1 MMNEKTNWAWQFS
14 LFQQQVGEWV
24 EYQFSRFQKTLPE
37 LPPGWSISPWL
48 GELLKILFW
57 LVLGVFVVW
66 IGWRLWR
73 EFNPYIYA
81 WLNAISNSTSS
92 RTKADSRETSISL
105 LLTQAQGFN
114 RQYNYTEACR
124 CLYLAMLQQL
134 HEQAIALQEPSRT
147 DGEYLQLL
155 KSSVTLIQPYQTL
168 INTHEQLCFGND
180 EMLAENYQQCWQ
192 AYNSIQELGVRSKS
206 LFLY

>member
-1 MMNEKTNWAWQFS
+1 MSTNAFEKTNWVWEFS

-24 EYQFSRFQKTLPE
+24 EYQISRFEKTLPE

-57 LVLGVFVVW
+57 LVLGLFLVW

-73 EFNPYIYA
+73 EFSPYVYA
-81 WLNAISNSTSS
+81 WLNIIINSPSS
-92 RTKADSRETSISL
+92 RTEVDGRETSITL
-105 LLTQAQGFN
+105 LLSQAQEFN
-114 RQYNYTEACR
+114 RQFNYTGACR

-134 HEQAIALQEPSRT
+134 HERAIALQQPSRT

-155 KSSVTLIQPYQTL
+155 KSSVTLLEPYQTL
-168 INTHEQLCFGND
+168 ITTHEQLCFSNH
-180 EMLAENYQQCWQ
+180 EMLAENYQECWR
-192 AYNSIQELGVRSKS
+192 AYKRIQESGVRS
-206 LFLY
+206 